1 MDNSVLDSPMDSL
14 LDSPMDNR
22 LTIPLILLDLL
33 AVVGFLN
40 VDGFAVVE
48 MTTPPMIIITTINL
62 RGPLNK
68 GVGDSLQLLSL
79 FTFIF
84 PFLFWLHIV
93 NNEIK
98 N

>member
-22 LTIPLILLDLL
+22 LTIHLIPLDLL

-48 MTTPPMIIITTINL
+48 MTTLHIIIITTINL
-62 RGPLNK
+62 QERLII
-68 GVGDSLQLLSL
+68 GVEDSLSSS
-79 FTFIF
+79 
-84 PFLFWLHIV
+84 
-93 NNEIK
+93 
-98 N
+98 

>member
-22 LTIPLILLDLL
+22 LTIHLILL

-48 MTTPPMIIITTINL
+48 MTTLHIIIITTINL
-62 RGPLNK
+62 QERLII
-68 GVGDSLQLLSL
+68 GVEDSLSSS
-79 FTFIF
+79 
-84 PFLFWLHIV
+84 
-93 NNEIK
+93 
-98 N
+98 